1 MQTGFRLSKTHLY
14 SLSKIYIYNP
24 TCLAFL
30 SISLYWTVGY
40 FFHLFLG
47 MEDWDLQAVVRGF
60 SSGTSLDSPLF
71 CFDPFHNDQQD
82 DLISSFPCDEE
93 LFETRREI
101 LDELD
106 QLYKPFYPLF
116 QPLTNTSISAATEA
130 KEEEQLQKEEATPMA
145 DTTAATVRLRR
156 RLVVS

>member
-1 MQTGFRLSKTHLY
+1 
-14 SLSKIYIYNP
+14 
-24 TCLAFL
+24 
-30 SISLYWTVGY
+30 
-40 FFHLFLG
+40 

-71 CFDPFHNDQQD
+71 CFDPFRNDQQD

-93 LFETRREI
+93 LFETRREV

-116 QPLTNTSISAATEA
+116 QPLTTTEISAQIEA
-130 KEEEQLQKEEATPMA
+130 KEEEQLQNEEATPMA

-156 RLVVS
+156 RLVVA